1 VEVDCEKGLSYCHP
15 HCTYPSL
22 GAGGTSGDDSVLL
35 GVVLLVFDEDDFVD
49 ELDVPLLL
57 DDEPS
62 LSDDSGSSDEEAD
75 GD

>member
-1 VEVDCEKGLSYCHP
+1 MEVDCEKVEATPPYRNQ
-15 HCTYPSL
+15 PSF

-57 DDEPS
+57 DDDPS
-62 LSDDSGSSDEEAD
+62 LSDDSDSSDGEAD